1 MNRNSFDINVLN
13 LYIHVLYVYTRHI
26 ILYIMYYIIFH
37 IYNIIQKLTFRML
50 RFIIIIKNIKMF
62 NISFIL
68 ENKE

>member
-13 LYIHVLYVYTRHI
+13 LYILYVYTRHI

-37 IYNIIQKLTFRML
+37 IYNIIQKLTFKML

-68 ENKE
+68 ENK

>member
-1 MNRNSFDINVLN
+1 
-13 LYIHVLYVYTRHI
+13 
-26 ILYIMYYIIFH
+26 MYYIIFY